1 MDMIFVK
8 INVMLIVYNIIVG
21 PIKALDTPSVYHY
34 QYQTTRLTIQ
44 KEWPIK
50 PPADLLDNHGKDTS
64 VMTTNKNAAKA
75 SQLPEDP
82 DQQHRL
88 HPPTATT
95 GTFYISPMPV
105 GIFKSPQMAAVTAA
119 APPTTLKPKT
129 ISTTKSPPHPLTF
142 FLNKLPSS
150 DVEDSSTGNLTPL
163 NPAPMLKPNP
173 FVNTQGQQIQFATKT
188 GGHVVA
194 PNGNIFKGPP
204 LRREE
209 GAFCKR
215 SFDGRSG
222 YCILAYQCLHI
233 IREYRLHGT
242 KIDVCT
248 YRRNI
253 PVICC
258 PLADKHIDDQRI
270 SAQKCQEYHEE
281 VRGIRLGLPRIL
293 SGKMCVSSVPLIVGG
308 QVTRSED
315 YPHMAALGW
324 TQSDKELKWGC
335 GGTLI
340 NKRFVLTAAH
350 CATSGGRPPD
360 MVRLGSRNLNHTS
373 KYQQDIKILVIILHP
388 KYRSSSYYHDIALLK
403 LTRDV
408 EFSETIQPACLW
420 QQPDIDMPLGIATG
434 WGRTEFMGP
443 KSNDLQKVD
452 LNIIDQ
458 KICKDIYRKERRLPR
473 GIIEGQFCAGHLEGG
488 KDTCQGDSGGPLHAE
503 LPEFNCVKFVI
514 GITSFGKFCAAP
526 NAPGVYTKVYT
537 YLDWIEKIA
546 FRNGI

>member
-1 MDMIFVK
+1 MDHQMKFVK
-8 INVMLIVYNIIVG
+8 INVMLIVYNLIVG
-21 PIKALDTPSVYHY
+21 SIKALDTPPVYHY

-50 PPADLLDNHGKDTS
+50 PPGDLLDSHNNEANNPQKPAGKT
-64 VMTTNKNAAKA
+64 KNIPND
-75 SQLPEDP
+75 L
-82 DQQHRL
+82 DQQHRFY
-88 HPPTATT
+88 PSTGTTT
-95 GTFYISPMPV
+95 GSFYISPMPV
-105 GIFKSPQMAAVTAA
+105 NIFKSPQIT
-119 APPTTLKPKT
+119 PTTAKPNMIAT
-129 ISTTKSPPHPLTF
+129 TTKTSLAPHPLTL
-142 FLNKLPSS
+142 FLNKLPA
-150 DVEDSSTGNLTPL
+150 DGEDSSTSNLTPL

-173 FVNTQGQQIQFATKT
+173 FVNHQGQQIQFAPKT

-222 YCILAYQCLHI
+222 YCILAYQCLHV

-270 SAQKCQEYHEE
+270 SAQKCQEYHEA

-308 QVTRSED
+308 HVTRSEE

-340 NKRFVLTAAH
+340 NQRFVLTAAH

-360 MVRLGSRNLNHTS
+360 MVRLGSQNLNETS
-373 KYQQDIKILVIILHP
+373 KHQVDIKILVIILHP

-420 QQPDIDMPLGIATG
+420 QQPDMDMDLAIATG

-488 KDTCQGDSGGPLHAE
+488 KDTCQGDSGGPLHVE

-526 NAPGVYTKVYT
+526 NAPGVYTKIYT